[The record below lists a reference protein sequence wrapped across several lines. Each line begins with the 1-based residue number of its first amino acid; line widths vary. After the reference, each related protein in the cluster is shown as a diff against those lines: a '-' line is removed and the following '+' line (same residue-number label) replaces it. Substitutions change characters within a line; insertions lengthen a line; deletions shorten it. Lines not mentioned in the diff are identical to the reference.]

1 LLRDNKEPQVKD
13 SPAALVAKVFP
24 DGKGRRVVE
33 EPGDINVGLMGL
45 GVVGGGVATAL
56 LEHSDDISAKVGR
69 RVTLKKILVRDAG
82 KPRDPAISA
91 GLITTNPEEILAD
104 PEIHILTEVIGGT
117 DPATRFLK
125 DALSAGKHV
134 VTANK
139 EVLAKSGPELMS
151 LAKQNG
157 VSLLFE
163 ASVGGGIPIVGCL
176 MNQFLAND
184 IQSVR
189 GIINGTTNYILTRMA
204 QAHTSFSQALQEAQE
219 LGYAEADP
227 TNDIEGIDAVYKLTI
242 LASLSFH
249 RRFNPED
256 IFRQGISS
264 LEAKDFQYA
273 HELGYAI
280 KPLAIAA
287 LSGGAVQARVHPALI
302 PLDHMLA
309 KVDGVYNAVEV
320 TGSLCGNVLFHGMGA
335 GREPTTSAVLGDL
348 IETARKLSSH
358 PNGTSPPM
366 SWSEENGDSGEAIS
380 VASIDDL
387 QSKYYMRLSVTDRPG
402 VLAQIAQYLGDGNIS
417 IASVIQKDAD
427 PENQTAELV
436 IITHPA
442 REASVQ
448 EAVRNVLELSV
459 VQEVNNLLRIEE

>member
-1 LLRDNKEPQVKD
+1 MVDESD
-13 SPAALVAKVFP
+13 
-24 DGKGRRVVE
+24 
-33 EPGDINVGLMGL
+33 DINVGLMCL

-56 LEHSDDISAKVGR
+56 LEQSDDISGKVGR
-69 RVTLKKILVRDAG
+69 RVNLKKILVRDAA
-82 KPRDPAISA
+82 KPRDPGISA
-91 GLITTNPEEILAD
+91 SLITTNPEEILAD
-104 PEIHILTEVIGGT
+104 PGIHILAEVIGGT

-125 DALSAGKHV
+125 DALAAGKHV

-176 MNQFLAND
+176 MNQLLAND
-184 IQSVR
+184 IQSVH

-204 QAHTSFSQALQEAQE
+204 QAHTSFPQALQEAQE

-227 TNDIEGIDAVYKLTI
+227 TNDIEGIDAGYKLAI

-249 RRFNPED
+249 RRFHPDD
-256 IFRQGISS
+256 IFLQGISS

-273 HELGYAI
+273 QELGYAI

-348 IETARKLSSH
+348 IEAARRLVAH
-358 PNGTSPPM
+358 PNGSSSTT
-366 SWSEENGDSGEAIS
+366 SWSPENGSSGEAIGVS
-380 VASIDDL
+380 TIDGL
-387 QSKYYMRLSVTDRPG
+387 QSKYYLRLNVSDRPG
-402 VLAQIAQYLGDGNIS
+402 VLAQIAQVLGDGNIS

-427 PENQTAELV
+427 PANQSAELV

-442 REASVQ
+442 LEASVQ
-448 EAVRNVLELSV
+448 ESLRKVIDLNVVL
-459 VQEVNNLLRIEE
+459 EVNNLLRIVE

>member
-1 LLRDNKEPQVKD
+1 ME
-13 SPAALVAKVFP
+13 AP
-24 DGKGRRVVE
+24 D
-33 EPGDINVGLMGL
+33 DIDVGLMGL

-56 LEHSDDISAKVGR
+56 LEQSDAISEKVGR
-69 RVTLKKILVRDAG
+69 RINLKKVLVRDAG
-82 KPRDPAISA
+82 KPRDSGIPA

-104 PEIHILTEVIGGT
+104 PGIQILAEVIGGT
-117 DPATRFLK
+117 DPATRYLK

-176 MNQFLAND
+176 MNQLLAND
-184 IQSVR
+184 IQSVQ

-204 QAHTSFSQALQEAQE
+204 QAHTSFPQALQEAQE
-219 LGYAEADP
+219 LGYAETDP
-227 TNDIEGIDAVYKLTI
+227 TNDIEGIDAVYKLSI
-242 LASLSFH
+242 LAGLSFH
-249 RRFNPED
+249 RRVAPEA

-264 LEAKDFQYA
+264 LEAKDFLYA
-273 HELGYAI
+273 QELGYAI

-287 LSGGAVQARVHPALI
+287 MSGGAVQARVHPALV

-348 IETARKLSSH
+348 IEAARRLASN
-358 PNGTSPPM
+358 PNGSAPLM
-366 SWSEENGDSGEAIS
+366 SWSQENGAAGGTSS
-380 VASIDDL
+380 VSSIDGL
-387 QSKYYMRLSVTDRPG
+387 QSKYYLRLNVADRPG
-402 VLAQIAQYLGDGNIS
+402 VLAQIAQVLGDGDIS

-427 PENQTAELV
+427 PHNQSAELV

-448 EAVRNVLELSV
+448 ESLRKVVELNVVR
-459 VQEVNNLLRIEE
+459 EVNNLLRIEE

>member
-1 LLRDNKEPQVKD
+1 ME
-13 SPAALVAKVFP
+13 AP
-24 DGKGRRVVE
+24 D
-33 EPGDINVGLMGL
+33 DIDVGLMGL

-56 LEHSDDISAKVGR
+56 LEQSDAISEKVGR
-69 RVTLKKILVRDAG
+69 RINLKKVLVRDAG
-82 KPRDPAISA
+82 KSRDSGIPA

-104 PEIHILTEVIGGT
+104 PGIQILAEVIGGT
-117 DPATRFLK
+117 DPATRYLK

-176 MNQFLAND
+176 MNQLLAND
-184 IQSVR
+184 IQSVQ

-204 QAHTSFSQALQEAQE
+204 QAHTSFPQALQEAQE
-219 LGYAEADP
+219 LGYAETDP
-227 TNDIEGIDAVYKLTI
+227 TNDIEGIDAVYKLSI
-242 LASLSFH
+242 LAGLSFH
-249 RRFNPED
+249 RRVAPEA

-264 LEAKDFQYA
+264 LEAKDFLYA
-273 HELGYAI
+273 QELGYAI

-287 LSGGAVQARVHPALI
+287 MSGGAVQARVLPALV

-335 GREPTTSAVLGDL
+335 GREPTTSAVLGAL
-348 IETARKLSSH
+348 IEAARRLASN
-358 PNGTSPPM
+358 PNGSAPPM
-366 SWSEENGDSGEAIS
+366 SWSQKNGAAGETSS
-380 VASIDDL
+380 VSSIDGL
-387 QSKYYMRLSVTDRPG
+387 QSKYYLRLNVSDRPG
-402 VLAQIAQYLGDGNIS
+402 VLAQIAQVLGDGDIS

-427 PENQTAELV
+427 PHNQSAELV
-436 IITHPA
+436 IIPHPA

-448 EAVRNVLELSV
+448 ESLRKVVELNVVR
-459 VQEVNNLLRIEE
+459 EVNNLLRIEE

>member
-1 LLRDNKEPQVKD
+1 ME
-13 SPAALVAKVFP
+13 AP
-24 DGKGRRVVE
+24 D
-33 EPGDINVGLMGL
+33 DINVGLMGL
-45 GVVGGGVATAL
+45 GVVGSGVATAL
-56 LEHSDDISAKVGR
+56 LDQSDAISEKVGR
-69 RVTLKKILVRDAG
+69 RINLKKVLVRDAG
-82 KPRDPAISA
+82 KHQDSGIPA

-104 PEIHILTEVIGGT
+104 PGIQILAEVIGGT
-117 DPATRFLK
+117 DPATRYLK

-157 VSLLFE
+157 VSILFE

-176 MNQFLAND
+176 MNQLLAND
-184 IQSVR
+184 IQSVQ

-204 QAHTSFSQALQEAQE
+204 QAHTSFPQALQEAQE
-219 LGYAEADP
+219 LGYAETDP
-227 TNDIEGIDAVYKLTI
+227 TNDIEGIDAVYKLSI
-242 LASLSFH
+242 LAGLSFH
-249 RRFNPED
+249 RRVAPEA

-264 LEAKDFQYA
+264 LETKDFLYA
-273 HELGYAI
+273 QELGYAI

-287 LSGGAVQARVHPALI
+287 MSGGAVQARVHPALV

-348 IETARKLSSH
+348 IEAARRLASN
-358 PNGTSPPM
+358 PNGSAPPM
-366 SWSEENGDSGEAIS
+366 SWSQENGAAGETSS
-380 VASIDDL
+380 VSSIDGL
-387 QSKYYMRLSVTDRPG
+387 QSKYYLRLNVADRPG
-402 VLAQIAQYLGDGNIS
+402 VLAQIAQVLGDGDIS

-427 PENQTAELV
+427 PHNQSAELV

-448 EAVRNVLELSV
+448 ESLRKVVELNVVR
-459 VQEVNNLLRIEE
+459 EVNNLLRIEE

>member
-1 LLRDNKEPQVKD
+1 M
-13 SPAALVAKVFP
+13 
-24 DGKGRRVVE
+24 VE
-33 EPGDINVGLMGL
+33 ESDDINVGLLGL

-56 LEHSDDISAKVGR
+56 LEQSDDISRKVGR
-69 RVTLKKILVRDAG
+69 RVNLKKILVRDAA
-82 KPRDPAISA
+82 KPRDPGISA
-91 GLITTNPEEILAD
+91 SLITTNPEEILAD
-104 PEIHILTEVIGGT
+104 PGIRVLAEVIGGT

-125 DALSAGKHV
+125 DALAAGKHV

-176 MNQFLAND
+176 MNQLLAND
-184 IQSVR
+184 IQSVH

-204 QAHTSFSQALQEAQE
+204 QAHTSFTQALEEAQE

-227 TNDIEGIDAVYKLTI
+227 TNDIEGIDAGYKLAI

-256 IFRQGISS
+256 IFLQGISS

-273 HELGYAI
+273 QELGYAI
-280 KPLAIAA
+280 KPLAIA
-287 LSGGAVQARVHPALI
+287 SMSNGAVQARVHPALI
-302 PLDHMLA
+302 PLGQMLA

-348 IETARKLSSH
+348 IEAGRRLVSH
-358 PNGTSPPM
+358 PNGSSSPM
-366 SWSEENGDSGEAIS
+366 SWPPENGSSEETIGVS
-380 VASIDDL
+380 SIDGL
-387 QSKYYMRLSVTDRPG
+387 QSKYYLRLNVSDQPG
-402 VLAQIAQYLGDGNIS
+402 VLAQIAQILGDGDIS

-427 PENQTAELV
+427 PDNQSAELV

-442 REASVQ
+442 LEASVQ
-448 EAVRNVLELSV
+448 ESLRKVVELNVV
-459 VQEVNNLLRIEE
+459 KEVNNLLRIEE